1 MKPTSV
7 RMTRTELSE
16 FDITATQFWNNPAG
30 SWRDGGL
37 CLATRDQYPALYL
50 APAQTARY
58 KQIQGPSTCRCRVI
72 LCSNGHPCAI
82 RSECIHCSTI
92 ACCCPKLRAWEPMH
106 AKKCAVAPTIKTAIA
121 ARRPAL
127 RALRA
132 AHIPGVNACAARR
145 DSSALTSCGCPAS
158 VYSSRVTAT
167 GVQAQ
172 CQRTPRGKA
181 MKRSLDAL
189 RVPPSRF
196 HPSPANT
203 HAGAPR

>member
-1 MKPTSV
+1 MLPSCPSAWKTKPTSV

-30 SWRDGGL
+30 SWRDVGL

-72 LCSNGHPCAI
+72 LYSNGHPCAI

-106 AKKCAVAPTIKTAIA
+106 AKSVQSHQQSRRRSQQEDLHCASCARPTY
-121 ARRPAL
+121 L
-127 RALRA
+127 VSML
-132 AHIPGVNACAARR
+132 
-145 DSSALTSCGCPAS
+145 
-158 VYSSRVTAT
+158 
-167 GVQAQ
+167 
-172 CQRTPRGKA
+172 
-181 MKRSLDAL
+181 
-189 RVPPSRF
+189 
-196 HPSPANT
+196 
-203 HAGAPR
+203 APRVETRAR